1 MIFVLFFRFVKHYE
15 ATLSTYWIL
24 TLSYLMY
31 SQGGHYGGHN
41 ENVSE
46 LCKILQTNN
55 FASNKAADDA
65 LDKILSVTGM
75 SKNFT
80 LYPCSDIENCAAVT
94 LNGDRYILYDKE
106 FMEEI
111 SNSTALGL
119 AYPF

>member
-1 MIFVLFFRFVKHYE
+1 MLTRILYSFCFI
-15 ATLSTYWIL
+15 TLIS
-24 TLSYLMY
+24 SFSY

-55 FASNKAADDA
+55 FASNRAADDA
-65 LDKILSVTGM
+65 LDRILAVTGM

-94 LNGDRYILYDKE
+94 FNGDRYILYDKK

-111 SNSTALGL
+111 SNSTSSWSLIHL
-119 AYPF
+119 R